1 MQLTKD
7 EIEALIAASYEPAE
21 HGVRLNGEKLVKDA
35 IAAHAAKVLEDVEP
49 FMFEEYPYNSHAMG
63 CGLEDRDIT
72 DRYEA
77 MAYGWDRAME
87 RAAEAIPDDLYP
99 AHTVAA
105 LAARVAELEK
115 DALRYRL
122 IRSEMAV
129 ESGLS
134 VQRGKSRRKIV
145 VKALMA
151 WWPGVGPVASGSDE
165 DIDAA
170 IDAAHTA
177 KGQA

>member
-7 EIEALIAASYEPAE
+7 EINTIWSDCQDTGNATRESIAAA
-21 HGVRLNGEKLVKDA
+21 V
-35 IAAHAAKVLEDVEP
+35 IATHAAKVLEDVEP

-105 LAARVAELEK
+105 LKSRA
-115 DALRYRL
+115 DALAPKAGFVMVPRDG
-122 IRSEMAV
+122 V
-129 ESGLS
+129 E
-134 VQRGKSRRKIV
+134 QIAD
-145 VKALMA
+145 ALA
-151 WWPGVGPVASGSDE
+151 DVLATFQHAEPEALK
-165 DIDAA
+165 AA
-170 IDAAHTA
+170 IRHSNKSAHAAYTLVYGLLFAAQPGAQESA
-177 KGQA
+177 K